1 MQAIINLSIFAA
13 VVLAT
18 AGAYVQHF
26 ITTVQQEQWVL
37 MVLGAIIPPVGMLH
51 GWLVW
56 LGVL

>member
-1 MQAIINLSIFAA
+1 MQTIINLSIFAA
-13 VVLAT
+13 VFLAT
-18 AGAYVQHF
+18 VGAYVQHF
-26 ITTVQQEQWVL
+26 ITSVSNEQWVL